1 MNIAWVPRMRRMRML
16 PLAAL
21 AALCVSAGAARADYV
36 SSPYSFT
43 AITNNNLGAP
53 EALEAQVKMEVRGTS
68 LSAETV
74 TFRFY
79 VDFDVKDAVAM
90 SLTDVY
96 FDDGTILGATL
107 SVTESV
113 GVAFT
118 PPAKPEDLP
127 GGNSIDPK
135 FETTKGFSAVA
146 DSPNVLAN
154 GVNAKGEYVD
164 FTFALI
170 DDQTVQDVLDD
181 LASGVL
187 RVGVH
192 VQGIAPAGGSEAG
205 ITGGGPP
212 HVVPGPTVVPLALSC
227 AAFGLFL
234 RRRQRRMQIA

>member
-1 MNIAWVPRMRRMRML
+1 MNIAWIPRMRRTCML

-21 AALCVSAGAARADYV
+21 AALCVSAGAAKADFV

-43 AITNNNLGAP
+43 AITNNNAGAP

-68 LSAETV
+68 TSATSV

-79 VDFDVKDAVAM
+79 VDFSVKDPVAM

-96 FDDGTILGATL
+96 FDDGTLFGISSIAG
-107 SVTESV
+107 SS
-113 GVAFT
+113 GVSFDDPAS
-118 PPAKPEDLP
+118 PPDLP

-135 FETTKGFSAVA
+135 FETTKNFSA
-146 DSPNVLAN
+146 DSDTPVLAN
-154 GVNAKGEYVD
+154 GVNAAGEYLDV
-164 FTFALI
+164 TFQLLTGKTLQDTI
-170 DDQTVQDVLDD
+170 DA
-181 LASGVL
+181 LASGEL

-205 ITGGGPP
+205 VTGGDPP
-212 HVVPGPTVVPLALSC
+212 HVVPGPTVLPLALSC

-234 RRRQRRMQIA
+234 RRRQRRMQTA